1 MGEKKYIVE
10 IESAREAENG
20 RPSRGAVYRNV
31 LAKDG
36 FKPLP
41 YGLHSCWDIF
51 LWVFYF
57 FNYFLGY
64 IFFASWNLNEVFFFK
79 FIFNL
84 VYILRDNW

>member
-10 IESAREAENG
+10 IESAKEAENG

-51 LWVFYF
+51 L
-57 FNYFLGY
+57 
-64 IFFASWNLNEVFFFK
+64 
-79 FIFNL
+79 
-84 VYILRDNW
+84 